1 MTYTLVGLK
10 DYIDEEINKISKG
23 FTPENIVTYNI
34 ETNELEKVLEDLNT
48 VSLFGNKLI
57 IAYNFDKSES
67 FDNLEKYLL
76 NQSDNTLILVS
87 EKELD
92 KRKKITKLLKEK
104 TKYKELFN
112 YNLSDF
118 VEEKLEDY
126 KMSIMAINILISNCN
141 NNIKRIENE
150 LEKLKMYRV
159 NEKEILPE
167 DVEKLVKKGFDSTIF
182 NLIDAINIKD
192 KDKIFKIYKE
202 LLLEGESDEKILYTI
217 ANHYRLLLV
226 VSEKSKVLKDDE
238 LIKEYKLHPYR
249 LTKLKQQAN
258 LISKKDILSMLKG
271 FSEIDIAVKSG
282 KKDMSTAIILFFEK
296 L

>member
-10 DYIDEEINKISKG
+10 DYIDEEINKISKE
-23 FTPENIVTYNI
+23 FALENIVIYNI

-112 YNLSDF
+112 YNLNYF
-118 VEEKLEDY
+118 VKEKLEDY

-150 LEKLKMYRV
+150 LEKLKMYKV
-159 NEKEILPE
+159 KEKEILPE

-282 KKDMSTAIILFFEK
+282 KKDISTAIILFFEK

>member
-10 DYIDEEINKISKG
+10 DYIDEEISKISKG

-34 ETNELEKVLEDLNT
+34 ETNELEKVIEDLNT

-112 YNLSDF
+112 YNLNDF
-118 VEEKLEDY
+118 VKEKLEDY
-126 KMSIMAINILISNCN
+126 KMSIMAINILINNCN

-150 LEKLKMYRV
+150 LEKLKMYKV
-159 NEKEILPE
+159 KEKEILPE

-226 VSEKSKVLKDDE
+226 VSEKSKVVGDDE

-249 LTKLKQQAN
+249 LTKLKEQAN
-258 LISKKDILSMLKG
+258 LISKKDILNMLKG
-271 FSEIDIAVKSG
+271 LSEIDIAVKSG

>member
-10 DYIDEEINKISKG
+10 DYIDEEISKISKD
-23 FTPENIVTYNI
+23 FTLENIVIYNI
-34 ETNELEKVLEDLNT
+34 ETNELEKLLEDLNT

-104 TKYKELFN
+104 TRYKELFN

-118 VEEKLEDY
+118 VKEKLEDY

-141 NNIKRIENE
+141 NNIKRVENE

-226 VSEKSKVLKDDE
+226 VSEKSKVVKDDE

-258 LISKKDILSMLKG
+258 LISKNDILNMLKG